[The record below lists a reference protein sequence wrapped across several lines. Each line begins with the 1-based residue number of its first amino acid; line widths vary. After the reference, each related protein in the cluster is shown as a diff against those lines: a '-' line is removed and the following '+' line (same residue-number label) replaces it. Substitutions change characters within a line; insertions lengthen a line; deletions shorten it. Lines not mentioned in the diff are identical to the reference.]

1 MSGTELQNHKPL
13 RGKPHKRFKM
23 GRLSV
28 ENIIH
33 GLRQMTQTMS
43 KGYNV
48 YVLYSMKTQILSTMI
63 SNTVSLSGSSRTILN
78 LIRRSR

>member
-1 MSGTELQNHKPL
+1 MSGTELQNNKPL
-13 RGKPHKRFKM
+13 RVKPHMGFKM
-23 GRLSV
+23 GHLSV

>member
-1 MSGTELQNHKPL
+1 
-13 RGKPHKRFKM
+13 M
-23 GRLSV
+23 GHLYV

-43 KGYNV
+43 KRYIL

-63 SNTVSLSGSSRTILN
+63 SNTVSLSGSSITIIN
-78 LIRRSR
+78 LIRGRRNILRMISKNQFLSRITYASSS